1 MCMCCPPLT
10 LSAVYMCSFQELD
23 LSAQCL
29 VSGESSR
36 EELWVE
42 AVEKSLKRVGVYAK
56 VTEPLYLCLCVW
68 GGGGG
73 GGGVGGDL
81 VAGAVEKQASKEAS
95 YQ

>member
-56 VTEPLYLCLCVW
+56 VNNFRASVFVFVCVW
-68 GGGGG
+68 GGGGI
-73 GGGVGGDL
+73 
-81 VAGAVEKQASKEAS
+81 
-95 YQ
+95 